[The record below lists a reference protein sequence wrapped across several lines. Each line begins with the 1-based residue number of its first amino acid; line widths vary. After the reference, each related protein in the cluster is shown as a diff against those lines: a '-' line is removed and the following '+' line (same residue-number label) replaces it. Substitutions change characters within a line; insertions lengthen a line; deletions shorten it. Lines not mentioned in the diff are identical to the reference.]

1 VSLSINIRH
10 PLGRIELDVAMST
23 GDGLTALVG
32 ASGAGKTSVLNIVA
46 GLLRPR
52 HGVVRIDDDVVVDTA
67 RGIWRPA
74 HARRVGYVFQEPRL
88 FPHLT
93 VRHNLMF
100 GQWFGRSRPKRIA
113 FDDVVDLMG
122 LGALL
127 ARRPPKL
134 SGGEAQRVAL
144 GRALLSQP
152 RLLLLDEPLA
162 SVDVARREQV
172 LPYLD
177 RLRAELSLATI
188 YVTHTLSEV
197 ASRAE
202 CLITLH
208 EGKVISTD
216 HPQGVVPCLT
226 SSTN

>member
-1 VSLSINIRH
+1 VSLSINIQH
-10 PLGRIELDVAMST
+10 ALGRIELDVALSV

-46 GLLRPR
+46 GLLRPH
-52 HGVVRIDDDVVVDTA
+52 HGVVCIDDDVVVDTA
-67 RGIWRPA
+67 RGIWHPA
-74 HARRVGYVFQEPRL
+74 HTRGVGYVFQEPRL

-93 VRHNLMF
+93 VRHNLVF
-100 GQWFGRSRPKRIA
+100 GQWFGRSRPRGIA
-113 FDDVVDLMG
+113 FDDVVDLLG
-122 LGALL
+122 LRALL

-134 SGGEAQRVAL
+134 SGGEAQRVAI

-202 CLITLH
+202 YLITLH
-208 EGKVISTD
+208 EGRVISTD
-216 HPQGVVPCLT
+216 HQQEVASWLT
-226 SSTN
+226 SQTN